1 MSENNLVVFE
11 HVSKSYQESLALDDI
26 SFELKQGEIFG
37 YIGPNGAGKTT
48 TIKIL
53 VGLIQNFKGNYSIDN
68 NNMPDN
74 FANVQSLL
82 GYLPQNVAFQEW
94 RTLDHALKTYGTLS
108 GLDEEKLENR
118 IIEIL
123 DLLELS
129 DVRHKKIIQLSGGMV
144 QKVGLAQAIL
154 HTPKFLVLD
163 EPLSGLDPTSRY
175 TMKAIIKDL
184 SEKGTTIF
192 FSSHILSDVQD
203 VADRIAILNKGKVI
217 KIGTLDALKSDFSI
231 THDIEILL
239 SYNSRA
245 LSELN
250 SFSFIK
256 NIRQLSDSRIIIYL
270 DRNADIDESCHR
282 IIKRMLKLNFRIR
295 SFQPVDPDID
305 SVYLKYIKGDKT
317 N

>member
-94 RTLDHALKTYGTLS
+94 RTVDHALKTYGTLS